1 MSGTRV
7 STGTSLAELQGAF
20 QDYLLG
26 SDDAFRSEVRDSA
39 MADRITLL
47 AVYREGYAL
56 RLIEALT
63 ADYPGLIAMV
73 GEEAF
78 DEIARAYIAALP
90 SRHPAVRWFGRNLSS
105 FLESAAPDNCPS
117 AAAEMARFEWKL
129 GEAWDA
135 ADRKPVSADA
145 LMALPEEAW
154 ETLSFTTI
162 PSLRRLSLAFEVPQA
177 WQRREETA
185 PGALEVVAAPAPVSW
200 VIWRP
205 DLRPRFRMLEG
216 DEPILLDAL
225 STGRT
230 FPELCAALA
239 AETGEDAIAA
249 RVAGP
254 LRVWVEA
261 GMIGSFHHRR
271 QPLQANR

>member
-1 MSGTRV
+1 MSFTRV

-20 QDYLLG
+20 QDYLLRSG
-26 SDDAFRSEVRDSA
+26 DAFQTEVRDSA
-39 MADRITLL
+39 IADRITLL
-47 AVYREGYAL
+47 DVYREGYAL

-63 ADYPGLIAMV
+63 ADYPGLIAMI
-73 GEEAF
+73 GEESF
-78 DEIARAYIAALP
+78 DEIARAYIAAHP
-90 SRHPAVRWFGRNLSS
+90 SRHPSVRWFGRSLAS
-105 FLESAAPDNCPS
+105 FLEVTAPDNCPP
-117 AAAEMARFEWKL
+117 AAAEMARFEWEL

-135 ADRKPVSADA
+135 ADKTPVSAAA

-185 PGALEVVAAPAPVSW
+185 SGTLDVVAAPAPVSW

-205 DLRPRFRMLEG
+205 DLRPRFRALEG
-216 DEPILLDAL
+216 DEPLLLDAL
-225 STGRT
+225 FAGRT
-230 FPELCAALA
+230 FPELCAHLA
-239 AETGEDAIAA
+239 DATGEDAIAA

-254 LRVWVEA
+254 LRAWVEA
-261 GMIGSFHHRR
+261 GMIGSFRH
-271 QPLQANR
+271 